1 MFGKEA
7 GSKVA
12 QKVSKVVTSDVFSAA
27 NLLRSVDTHG
37 GALNDSAIHQY
48 AKIERESGLTDMK
61 RGGSMLHHRSRPT
74 EIRNIANH
82 WTKKVLNV
90 THDPYCP
97 AGDLVKLDPERVLQ
111 VALASYGLLEKAQ
124 STGISLASCC
134 EQDQTL
140 ASCNRENGQRKRSQR
155 LDLPRSRR
163 SSLWV
168 LPPVDCCHMHVESRL
183 YDWGSGFV
191 LGLQNCHL

>member
-1 MFGKEA
+1 M
-7 GSKVA
+7 
-12 QKVSKVVTSDVFSAA
+12 
-27 NLLRSVDTHG
+27 DTHG
-37 GALNDSAIHQY
+37 GVLNDSAIHQY

-61 RGGSMLHHRSRPT
+61 RGGSMLHHRSQTT

-97 AGDLVKLDPERVLQ
+97 AGDLVKLDPARVLR

-140 ASCNRENGQRKRSQR
+140 ASYNRENGQRKRSQR
-155 LDLPRSRR
+155 LDLLRSRQ

-168 LPPVDCCHMHVESRL
+168 LPPVDCCHMHVKSRL
-183 YDWGSGFV
+183 YDRGSGFV
-191 LGLQNCHL
+191 LGLRNRHL